1 MATEKQYYAR
11 VQLIENAWQSIRT
24 VEHEW
29 SYLTDE
35 CVDWDNSSHCEANSP
50 EFWDSMLMSL
60 DWSVAF
66 RLEEMGIDLSS
77 FPIALNY

>member
-11 VQLIENAWQSIRT
+11 VQLIEDAWKAIKP
-24 VEHEW
+24 VGLGC

-50 EFWDSMLMSL
+50 EFWDSMLISL
-60 DWSVAF
+60 DCSVAI
-66 RLEEMGIDLSS
+66 RLEEMGIEWSS